1 MKVKHLSALAGLA
14 GTALI
19 ASPANAAFT
28 GFVIESFDVGVDH
41 LSPDVRAA
49 WIAGG
54 GAGLES
60 YRIYATF
67 DTTGDALQGVFG
79 DQGGTVDARR
89 AFLNVSGTIFNQVEV
104 HHVTGAVIHF
114 NTPFFAGGGAFA
126 GDPERG
132 WDTFVTIGRF
142 AGDTAT
148 QFSTG
153 ADVQTNNLQSN
164 WDSNLISTGI
174 AWTIV
179 EVGEPPVPAAQAI
192 VGATGRMLVMQLTV
206 SAGSLIQGNF
216 GIQFKDPITGVVSTL
231 HDDIGLGGL
240 SYFEVIPSPGAFALL
255 GLAGLTGVRRR
266 RRH

>member
-1 MKVKHLSALAGLA
+1 MKVKHLSVLAGLA

-41 LSPDVRAA
+41 ASSFVRAA
-49 WIAGG
+49 WNAGG
-54 GAGLES
+54 GAGLDS
-60 YRIYATF
+60 WRIYATF

-79 DQGGTVDARR
+79 DQGGTPDARR
-89 AFLNVSGTIFNQVEV
+89 AFLNVSGTIFNVVEAT
-104 HHVTGAVIHF
+104 HTFGAPLHY
-114 NTPFFAGGGAFA
+114 NTPFFAGSEFSSA
-126 GDPERG
+126 PERG

-142 AGDTAT
+142 AGDTPT

-153 ADVQTNNLQSN
+153 SDVETNNLQSN
-164 WDSNLISTGI
+164 WDTSSVTAGI
-174 AWTIV
+174 AWTVV
-179 EVGEPPVPAAQAI
+179 EVGVPSAAPPQAV
-192 VGATGRMLVMQLTV
+192 VGVTGRLLVMQLTV
-206 SAGSLIQGNF
+206 SSGSLIQGNF